1 MHRQTLMWH
10 MHIREIFQLVY
21 FSDRNSVTISS
32 DRAYGFMVALKS
44 VVGTMNSFFK
54 EEKLDPD
61 LTKNEKFTAPNK
73 VLMVL
78 GRRTGAHL
86 EN

>member
-1 MHRQTLMWH
+1 
-10 MHIREIFQLVY
+10 
-21 FSDRNSVTISS
+21 VTISS

-61 LTKNEKFTAPNK
+61 LTLSNVKQSVDQEEKDFNEKADK
-73 VLMVL
+73 SLYL
-78 GRRTGAHL
+78 HL
-86 EN
+86 LPLH